1 MLSASGD
8 TTLLLAALITAERVP
23 ELRHAVTAAA
33 AAAGLAGEELEDFV
47 LAVNELTTNAVR
59 HGGGSGQLTLRQL
72 GDQLTCQVSDHGPG
86 ISEDL
91 PALPEPTRP
100 GRRGLWLAQHLT
112 TGLMLDNTPTGL
124 TATVTTTLPTGTA
137 S

>member
-1 MLSASGD
+1 MVSASGD
-8 TTLLLAALITAERVP
+8 ETLLLASLITAERVP

-33 AAAGLAGEELEDFV
+33 AGAGLGGEELEDFV

-59 HGGGSGQLTLRQL
+59 HGGGSGQLVMRKL

-86 ISEDL
+86 MTEQV

-112 TGLMLDNTPTGL
+112 AGLVLDNTPAGL
-124 TATVTTTLPTGTA
+124 TATVTAALPKGKA
-137 S
+137 